1 MAARNGITTDQ
12 VSIYPNST
20 DPTLLTPVS
29 PGLSK
34 IIQNSV
40 EQTYSQFVSRVA
52 QGRGMTWDQVDSI
65 AQGRVW
71 SGVSALQIGLVD
83 EIGGLDRA
91 IAKAADLAGAVDYS
105 VVEYPKT
112 SASSLEQVL
121 SLLNSDAQVKVK
133 VKKLVGEDLYAMY
146 RTVRQVSESG
156 EPVVLTRLPYG
167 VEVRL

>member
-1 MAARNGITTDQ
+1 M
-12 VSIYPNST
+12 
-20 DPTLLTPVS
+20 
-29 PGLSK
+29 
-34 IIQNSV
+34 
-40 EQTYSQFVSRVA
+40 
-52 QGRGMTWDQVDSI
+52 
-65 AQGRVW
+65 
-71 SGVSALQIGLVD
+71 
-83 EIGGLDRA
+83 
-91 IAKAADLAGAVDYS
+91 AGAVDYS

-121 SLLNSDAQVKVK
+121 SILNSDAQVK

>member
-1 MAARNGITTDQ
+1 M
-12 VSIYPNST
+12 SIYPNSA
-20 DPTLLTPVS
+20 DPTILTPVS

-40 EQTYSQFVSRVA
+40 EQTYSQFVGRVA
-52 QGRGMTWDQVDSI
+52 QGRGMTWDQVDAI

-83 EIGGLDRA
+83 EIGGLDQA

-121 SLLNSDAQVKVK
+121 SILNSDAQVKVK
-133 VKKLVGEDLYAMY
+133 ELVGEDLYGMY

-167 VEVRL
+167 VAVRL